1 MKRTQFVEGV
11 DIMSNKIKGFIFD
24 LDGVITDTA
33 EYHYKSWQKLADEE
47 DLFFNREINEQ
58 LRGVSR
64 MDSLEIILDGK
75 ELPDDVK
82 KEWTDRKNAYYQ
94 EYLEEITKENILDDM
109 EAKLNKLKEDGFK
122 IAVAS
127 SSRNARKVLKNL
139 QISDMFDTISDGNS
153 VENAKPA
160 PDLFLHT
167 AEKLGL
173 KAEECVVL
181 EDAESGVEAALAA
194 NMKAVGVGPQE
205 RVGKAH
211 LVYSR
216 VSDIDFAEILEK
228 L

>member
-1 MKRTQFVEGV
+1 
-11 DIMSNKIKGFIFD
+11 MSNKIKGFIFD

>member
-109 EAKLNKLKEDGFK
+109 EEKLNKLKEDGFK

>member
-1 MKRTQFVEGV
+1 
-11 DIMSNKIKGFIFD
+11 MSNNIKAFIFD

-47 DLFFNREINEQ
+47 GLFFNREINEQ

-75 ELPDDVK
+75 ELAEDLK
-82 KEWTDRKNAYYQ
+82 KEMTDRKNAYYQ
-94 EYLEEITKENILDDM
+94 KYLEKISKEDILDDM
-109 EAKLNKLKEDGFK
+109 ESKLIELKEQGFK

-139 QISDMFDTISDGNS
+139 KISDLFDTISDGNS

-167 AEKLGL
+167 AEKLGVE
-173 KAEECVVL
+173 AEECVVL
-181 EDAESGVEAALAA
+181 EDAESGVDAALAA
-194 NMKAVGVGPQE
+194 NMIAVGVGPDD

-211 LVYSR
+211 LVYSK
-216 VSDIDFAEILEK
+216 VAEIDFEEILEK
-228 L
+228 I

>member
-1 MKRTQFVEGV
+1 MK
-11 DIMSNKIKGFIFD
+11 NKIKGFIFD

-33 EYHYKSWQKLADEE
+33 EYHYKSWQSLADEE
-47 DLFFNREINEQ
+47 DLTFNREINEQ

-64 MDSLEIILDGK
+64 MDSLDIILDGQ
-75 ELPDDVK
+75 DVPEEMK

-94 EYLEEITKENILDDM
+94 EYLEEITKANILDDM
-109 EAKLNKLKEDGFK
+109 EAKLNKLIKEGYK

-127 SSRNARKVLKNL
+127 SSRNARKVLNNL
-139 QISDMFDTISDGNS
+139 EISDMFDTISDGNS

-160 PDLFLHT
+160 PDLFLYT

-173 KAEECVVL
+173 KPEQCIVL

-194 NMKAVGVGPQE
+194 NMKAVGVGPE
-205 RVGKAH
+205 GRVGRAH
-211 LVYSR
+211 LVYNT
-216 VSDIDFAEILEK
+216 VGEIDFDEIIEK

>member
-1 MKRTQFVEGV
+1 MK
-11 DIMSNKIKGFIFD
+11 SKIKGFIFD

-33 EYHYKSWQKLADEE
+33 EYHYKSWQSLADEE
-47 DLFFNREINEQ
+47 GLTFNREINEQ

-64 MDSLEIILDGK
+64 MDSLDIILDGK
-75 ELPDDVK
+75 DLPQKVK
-82 KEWTDRKNAYYQ
+82 KEWTDRKNNYYQ
-94 EYLEEITKENILDDM
+94 KYLEEITKANILDDM
-109 EAKLNKLKEDGFK
+109 EAKLNSLIEKGYK

-139 QISDMFDTISDGNS
+139 EITDMFDTISDGNS

-173 KAEECVVL
+173 KPEECVVL

-194 NMKAVGVGPQE
+194 NMKAVGVGPE
-205 RVGKAH
+205 GRVGKAH
-211 LVYSR
+211 LVYSN
-216 VSDIDFAEILEK
+216 VEEIDFDEIIESL
-228 L
+228 

>member
-1 MKRTQFVEGV
+1 
-11 DIMSNKIKGFIFD
+11 MSANIKGFIFD

-33 EYHYKSWQKLADEE
+33 EYHYKSWQSLADEE
-47 DLFFNREINEQ
+47 GLFFNREINEQ

-75 ELPDDVK
+75 ELPEKTK
-82 KEWTDRKNAYYQ
+82 KEWTDRKNSYHQ

-109 EAKLNKLKEDGFK
+109 EAKLNNLKKRGYK

-167 AEKLGL
+167 AEKLDL
-173 KAEECVVL
+173 KPEECVVL

-194 NMKAVGVGPQE
+194 EMKAVGVGPQE

-211 LVYSR
+211 LVYET
-216 VSDIDFAEILEK
+216 VDAVDIEEIIEK

>member
-1 MKRTQFVEGV
+1 L
-11 DIMSNKIKGFIFD
+11 SANIKGFIFD

-33 EYHYKSWQKLADEE
+33 EYHYKSWQSLADEE
-47 DLFFNREINEQ
+47 GLFFNREINEQ

-75 ELPDDVK
+75 ELPEKTK
-82 KEWTDRKNAYYQ
+82 KEWTDRKNSYYQ

-109 EAKLNKLKEDGFK
+109 EAKLNNLKKRGYK

-167 AEKLGL
+167 AEKLDL
-173 KAEECVVL
+173 KPEECVVL

-194 NMKAVGVGPQE
+194 EMKAVGVGPQE

-211 LVYSR
+211 LVYET
-216 VSDIDFAEILEK
+216 VDAVDIEEIIEK

>member
-1 MKRTQFVEGV
+1 M
-11 DIMSNKIKGFIFD
+11 IMANEIKAFIFD

-47 DLFFNREINEQ
+47 NLVFNREINEK

-64 MDSLEIILDGK
+64 MDSLDIILDGK
-75 ELPDDVK
+75 KLPEDIK

-94 EYLEEITKENILDDM
+94 KYLEEITKENILDDM
-109 EAKLNKLKEDGFK
+109 EAKLNRLKNDGFK
-122 IAVAS
+122 IAVGS
-127 SSRNARKVLKNL
+127 SSRNARKVLKQL
-139 QISDMFDTISDGNS
+139 QIYDMFDAISDGNS

-167 AEKLGL
+167 AKNLGL
-173 KAEECVVL
+173 KPEECVVL

-194 NMKAVGVGPQE
+194 NMKAVGVGPE
-205 RVGKAH
+205 SRVGKAH
-211 LVYSR
+211 LVYGNVGS
-216 VSDIDFAEILEK
+216 IDFDEILKK

>member
-1 MKRTQFVEGV
+1 MKQTQFVEGV

-64 MDSLEIILDGK
+64 MDSLEIILDGQ

>member
-1 MKRTQFVEGV
+1 MAKEV
-11 DIMSNKIKGFIFD
+11 KGFIFD

-47 DLFFNREINEQ
+47 DLYFNREVNEK

-64 MDSLEIILDGK
+64 MESLEIILDGK
-75 ELPDDVK
+75 EVVDDLK

-94 EYLEEITKENILDDM
+94 KYLEDISKANILDDM
-109 EAKLNKLKEDGFK
+109 ESKLNKLKAAGFK
-122 IAVAS
+122 IAVGS
-127 SSRNARKVLKNL
+127 SSRNAKKVLKQL
-139 QISDMFDTISDGNS
+139 QIFDLFDTISDGNS

-167 AEKLGL
+167 AQKLSL
-173 KAEECVVL
+173 KPKECVVL
-181 EDAESGVEAALAA
+181 EDAESGIEAALAA
-194 NMKAVGVGPQE
+194 NMKVVGVGPQK

-211 LVYSR
+211 LIYGTVAN
-216 VSDIDFAEILEK
+216 IDFDEILEK

>member
-1 MKRTQFVEGV
+1 MA
-11 DIMSNKIKGFIFD
+11 NKIKAFIFD

-33 EYHYKSWQKLADEE
+33 EYHYKSWQTLADEE
-47 DLFFNREINEQ
+47 DLFFNREINEK

-75 ELPDDVK
+75 EVTEDIK

-94 EYLEEITKENILDDM
+94 KYLEEITKENILDDI
-109 EAKLNKLKEDGFK
+109 EEKLKRIKNDGFK
-122 IAVAS
+122 IAVGS
-127 SSRNARKVLKNL
+127 SSRNARKVLKQL
-139 QISDMFDTISDGNS
+139 KIYDVFDAISDGNS

-167 AEKLGL
+167 AKNLGVEP
-173 KAEECVVL
+173 EECVVL

-194 NMKAVGVGPQE
+194 NMKVVGVGPE
-205 RVGKAH
+205 ARVGKAN
-211 LVYSR
+211 LVYGNVGS
-216 VSDIDFAEILEK
+216 IDFDEILEK

>member
-1 MKRTQFVEGV
+1 
-11 DIMSNKIKGFIFD
+11 MSNNIKAFIFD

-47 DLFFNREINEQ
+47 GLFFNREINEQ

-75 ELPDDVK
+75 ELAEDLK
-82 KEWTDRKNAYYQ
+82 KEMTDRKNAYYQ
-94 EYLEEITKENILDDM
+94 KYLEKISKEDILDDM
-109 EAKLNKLKEDGFK
+109 ESKLIELKEQGFK

-139 QISDMFDTISDGNS
+139 KISDLFDTISDGNS

-167 AEKLGL
+167 AEKLGVE
-173 KAEECVVL
+173 AEECVVL

-194 NMKAVGVGPQE
+194 NMIAVGVGPDD

-211 LVYSR
+211 LVYSK
-216 VSDIDFAEILEK
+216 VAEIDFEEILEK
-228 L
+228 I